1 MNRPFRRFRLRYI
14 HNDRFSSA
22 SRNKIHHLTVVNSI
36 IMTGFFCFVTGSAT
50 FYKGNSADALACF
63 LPHDPGNLCCHG
75 ISPTG
80 QPFTGA
86 SPFAIAFAI
95 ASHPAY
101 PQPPQLFPGS
111 CSLTCCSFSSIST
124 ANFFPCQSKEK
135 SQKQSG
141 TSYDHSRKYDLHAHP
156 PLLLPIS
163 DWKIQR
169 MRSPSDRL

>member
-1 MNRPFRRFRLRYI
+1 MTGFR
-14 HNDRFSSA
+14 SA

-50 FYKGNSADALACF
+50 FYKGNSADALSCF

-75 ISPTG
+75 ISPYR
-80 QPFTGA
+80 A
-86 SPFAIAFAI
+86 AIYRSLSVCNRLCHRITSCISAAAAVI
-95 ASHPAY
+95 SRK
-101 PQPPQLFPGS
+101 LFS
-111 CSLTCCSFSSIST
+111 YLLFFFINFYCK
-124 ANFFPCQSKEK
+124 FFPCQSKEK